1 MNIELSRFHVKAG
14 KTEKVDELSRSKKLT
29 SMQII
34 ALADSL
40 AQIPQKNVRR

>member
-1 MNIELSRFHVKAG
+1 MFKLK
-14 KTEKVDELSRSKKLT
+14 KDELEELVRSKKLT